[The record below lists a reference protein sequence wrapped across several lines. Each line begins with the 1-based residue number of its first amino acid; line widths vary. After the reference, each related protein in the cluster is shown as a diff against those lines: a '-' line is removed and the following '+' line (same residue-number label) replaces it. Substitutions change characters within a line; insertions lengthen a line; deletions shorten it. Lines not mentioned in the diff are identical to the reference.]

1 MNKFTISLAGMLL
14 TLFFTACNNEQFDSI
29 GNDAN
34 TLSEINNSTEAK
46 IILPQKTE
54 ELTLNSQT
62 VNIYVKVVDAQATP
76 IQKGS
81 VKIIYPS
88 TDVLAGRDIG
98 SFIASEEPVKNGIAT
113 FLYTAPKNLNA
124 DTSTLLFKFYY
135 DSSIETAQPY
145 TMTINPEQNQTILSD
160 YIIKSNFTNNTK
172 TMNLQDTTQL
182 NLTVFSKD
190 EKGNLTRIKSDKVT
204 SITVKLINPSLA
216 DLEDSKSGLSKEKS
230 YAKQNDISLNIKTK
244 TISGIIPIEVT
255 TLFKGLNNEDLNIT
269 EHLNVLVFSGPP
281 TALSLSLSNTVQD
294 KSIAKFV
301 DTWVLTA
308 TDKYNNRVNTKPAVS
323 MGMIAGYAKDSN
335 TTTNG
340 NLYHDGNGT
349 LKSDNTF
356 SSNQSHFQ
364 NIDLGN
370 DNLVIFGNA
379 DANTSRDYLF
389 NRYGKWEINSKTNN
403 TLTLSDDYEGADTNN
418 LKYAVGRNFRN
429 ETCSGNSVVANVYA
443 ENKDYVLDVNGHK
456 TIKVE
461 YDYYYVGKKVVL
473 WTNVLA
479 QINPSDG
486 TQSKQV
492 RVGLGHPVTLKG
504 LGLTKFT
511 PYSFTKGQTKSVIF
525 RIKINGTQEYYR
537 NAHFKYNAVITSDDQ
552 NASSLAG
559 NAISSNSS
567 TNADINSCAD
577 QGIASVT
584 LSVTAAPQKGTLN
597 VVNLEIED
605 EF

>member
-1 MNKFTISLAGMLL
+1 MNRFKISLFGMLL
-14 TLFFTACNNEQFDSI
+14 ALFFVACNNDQFNSI
-29 GNDAN
+29 GNDTNAL
-34 TLSEINNSTEAK
+34 TKMDNSTGAK
-46 IILPQKTE
+46 IILPQKTAK
-54 ELTLNSQT
+54 LTLNSQT

-76 IQKGS
+76 IQTGS

-88 TDVLAGRDIG
+88 ADVLAGRDIG
-98 SFIASEEPVKNGIAT
+98 SFTASQEPVKNGIAT

-124 DTSTLLFKFYY
+124 NTSSLHFKFYY

-145 TMTINPEQNQTILSD
+145 TMTIMPEQNQIILSD
-160 YIIKSNFTNNTK
+160 YILKSNFINNTK

-182 NLTVFSKD
+182 NLTLFAKD
-190 EKGNLTRIKSDKVT
+190 EKENLTRIKSDKVT
-204 SITVKLINPSLA
+204 SISVKLINPELA

-230 YAKQNDISLNIKTK
+230 YANQNDISLNIRTK
-244 TISGIIPIEVT
+244 TISGIVPIEVT

-269 EHLNVLVFSGPP
+269 EYLNILVFSGPP
-281 TALSLSLSNTVQD
+281 TALSLSLSGTVQD

-301 DTWVLTA
+301 DTWVLTV
-308 TDKYNNRVNTKPAVS
+308 TDKYNNRVNTRPAIS
-323 MGMIAGYAKDSN
+323 MGMIAGYAKDS
-335 TTTNG
+335 TTPSG

-349 LKSDNTF
+349 LKNDDTF
-356 SSNQSHFQ
+356 SSNQAPFQ
-364 NIDLGN
+364 KVNLGN

-379 DANTSRDYLF
+379 DANTSREYYF

-403 TLTLSDDYEGADTNN
+403 TLTLGDDYKGMDTNN

-443 ENKDYVLDVNGHK
+443 ENKDYVLDIYGHK

-479 QINPSDG
+479 QLNPSNG
-486 TQSKQV
+486 SQSEQL
-492 RVGLGHPVTLKG
+492 RVGLGRPVTLKG
-504 LGLTKFT
+504 LGLTPFT
-511 PYSFTKGQTKSVIF
+511 PYSFTKGETKSVIF

-537 NAHFKYNAVITSDDQ
+537 NANFKYNTVITSDEQ
-552 NASSLAG
+552 NASSLSG
-559 NAISSNSS
+559 NTIVGRTD
-567 TNADINSCAD
+567 TNGDITSCTN
-577 QGIASVT
+577 QGRESVT
-584 LSVTAAPQKGTLN
+584 LSVVAAPQKGTFN